1 MSNYLCVIGSSN
13 LDHVVSVADFP
24 KPGQTITAENY
35 QLVYGGKGANQA
47 VAAVKSGGNV
57 HFVSRLGNDAEG
69 QKMRAYFAELGMNVD
84 AVKATNEQPT
94 GQAIIQVN
102 QNGENAIAV
111 VAGANQCLDE
121 QAIGTEA
128 KHIQQADLM
137 LIQLETDFSGI
148 KKSIEIAAQANK
160 KMILNPAPAQTLSDD
175 VLAKLWLITPNETE
189 TEQLTGI
196 AVTDSQSAK
205 IAAQALLDKGV
216 KQVIITMGK
225 SGVYYHSR
233 TKSEQHQGFSV
244 KAVDTTAAGDTF
256 NGALATALLNNK
268 EIPEAIRF
276 AQAAAALSVQK
287 SGAQPSIPSY
297 DEIINFL
304 EKESVVH
311 LERN

>member
-1 MSNYLCVIGSSN
+1 MSHYLCVIGSSN
-13 LDHVVSVADFP
+13 LDHVVSVTDFP

-69 QKMRAYFAELGMNVD
+69 QKMRTHFAELGMNVD
-84 AVKATNEQPT
+84 AVTATNEQPT

-121 QAIGTEA
+121 QAIGVEA
-128 KHIQQADLM
+128 NHIQQADLV

-148 KKSIEIAAQANK
+148 KKAIDIATQADK
-160 KMILNPAPAQTLSDD
+160 KIILNPAPAQTLSDD
-175 VLAKLWLITPNETE
+175 ILSKLWLITPNETE

-196 AVTDSQSAK
+196 AVTDSESAK
-205 IAAQALLDKGV
+205 IAAQALINKGV
-216 KQVIITMGK
+216 QQVIITMGK
-225 SGVYYHSR
+225 NGVYYHSEVA
-233 TKSEQHQGFSV
+233 SELHQGFSV

-256 NGALATALLNNK
+256 NGALATPRQFALPKPQPPYRYKNQ
-268 EIPEAIRF
+268 E
-276 AQAAAALSVQK
+276 LSHQFRVMMILL
-287 SGAQPSIPSY
+287 A
-297 DEIINFL
+297 F
-304 EKESVVH
+304 
-311 LERN
+311 